1 MTQRFADIVFTD
13 SVKAAQV
20 KYGTRRR
27 NERRD
32 GPGGVGDPAGDP
44 LGPTEAEFIAER
56 DSFYLATV
64 SETGW
69 PYVQHR
75 GGPPGFLRVLGPT
88 LLGFAD
94 FRGNLQYV
102 SVGNA
107 AHDDRA
113 AVFLMDYPNQRRL
126 KILGH
131 LRAID
136 AGTADPALLRQVD
149 LPDDEAR
156 VERLM
161 LIEVAAFDWNCPQHI
176 TPRFTAAE
184 VARAVAPLRTEVET
198 LRTRLANSPGAA
210 DLSVLGQGPLA
221 LEITGMRQL
230 TPRVRAY
237 ELRAPDGG
245 DLPPVGAGAHLDV
258 PVRLADGREDGRRY
272 SIAAEPGRRNA
283 YEIAVLREDVGSGGS
298 AAVHRD
304 FRLGLRLNCGLPG
317 NDFSL
322 HDDARP
328 AVLIAGGIG
337 ITPIRS
343 MALALSAAGRPFALY
358 YAGRSA
364 REMAYR
370 EELQRHYGS
379 ALHLYYSDAGQRL
392 DLPKLIAQAPADAV
406 FYCCGPARLI
416 DAMRTFAGAA
426 GIAEGR
432 LRYERF
438 VPAPPVAEDRP
449 VRVKLSR
456 SGKAIAVPAT
466 RSILDAVRAAGIDAP
481 YACRVGTCRTCAV
494 KVISGEPDHRDRAL
508 TEADRGGGRLMCI
521 CVSRARSPE
530 LVLDL

>member
-1 MTQRFADIVFTD
+1 M
-13 SVKAAQV
+13 AQV
-20 KYGTRRR
+20 
-27 NERRD
+27 D
-32 GPGGVGDPAGDP
+32 GGDPAGDPTGDP
-44 LGPTEAEFIAER
+44 LGPTEAQFIAER

-88 LLGFAD
+88 TLGFAD
-94 FRGNLQYV
+94 FRGNLQYL

-107 AHDDRA
+107 AHDDRVA
-113 AVFLMDYPNQRRL
+113 LFLMDYPNQRRL
-126 KILGH
+126 KVLGH

-149 LPDDEAR
+149 LPDYEAR

-184 VARAVAPLRTEVET
+184 VARATTPLRTEVET
-198 LRTRLANSPGAA
+198 LRARLSADAGAK

-221 LEITGMRQL
+221 LEIAGIRQL

-237 ELRAPDGG
+237 ELRAADGG

-272 SIAAEPGRRNA
+272 SIASDPARREV
-283 YEIAVLREDVGSGGS
+283 YEIAVLREDAGTGGS

-304 FRLGLRLNCGLPG
+304 FRLGLRLNCALPG
-317 NDFSL
+317 NDFPL

-328 AVLIAGGIG
+328 ALLVAGGIG

-343 MALALSAAGRPFALY
+343 MALALSAAGRPFELH

-370 EELQRHYGS
+370 EELQRQLGP
-379 ALHLYYSDAGQRL
+379 ALHPYCGDAGQRL
-392 DLPKLIAQAPADAV
+392 DLPALIVQAPPDAV
-406 FYCCGPARLI
+406 FYVCGPARLI
-416 DAMRTFAGAA
+416 DAVRTAA
-426 GIAEGR
+426 GTAGVAEGR

-438 VPAPPVAEDRP
+438 VPAPPATADRP
-449 VRVKLSR
+449 VRVKLAR
-456 SGKAIAVPAT
+456 SGKTIEVPAT
-466 RSILDAVRAAGIDAP
+466 QSILDAVRAAGIDAA

-494 KVISGEPDHRDRAL
+494 EVVSGEPDHRDNAL
-508 TEADRGGGRLMCI
+508 AEADRVVGRLMCI
-521 CVSRARSPE
+521 CVSRAHSPE

>member
-1 MTQRFADIVFTD
+1 MTQRFADIVLTD

-20 KYGTRRR
+20 KYGTRSR

-44 LGPTEAEFIAER
+44 LGPTAAAFIAER

-88 LLGFAD
+88 TLGFAD
-94 FRGNLQYV
+94 FRGNLQYL
-102 SVGNA
+102 SVGNV
-107 AHDDRA
+107 AHDDRVA
-113 AVFLMDYPNQRRL
+113 LFLMDYPNQRRL

-136 AGTADPALLRQVD
+136 ARTADPALLRQVD
-149 LPDDEAR
+149 LPDCEAR

-184 VARAVAPLRTEVET
+184 VARATAPLRTEVET
-198 LRTRLANSPGAA
+198 LRTRLAAGPGAA
-210 DLSVLGQGPLA
+210 DLPVLGQGPLA
-221 LEITGMRQL
+221 LEIAGIRQL

-237 ELRAPDGG
+237 ALRAAEGG
-245 DLPPVGAGAHLDV
+245 DLPQVGAGAHLDV

-272 SIAAEPGRRNA
+272 SIASDPARREV
-283 YEIAVLREDVGSGGS
+283 YEIAVLREDAGTGGS

-304 FRLGLRLNCGLPG
+304 FRLGLRLDCAVPG
-317 NDFSL
+317 NDFPL

-343 MALALSAAGRPFALY
+343 MALALSAAGRPFALH

-370 EELQRHYGS
+370 EELQRRFGP
-379 ALHLYYSDAGQRL
+379 ALHLYCSDAGQRL
-392 DLPKLIAQAPADAV
+392 DLAALIAQAPADAV

-416 DAMRTFAGAA
+416 DAARTAA
-426 GIAEGR
+426 GTVGVAEGR
-432 LRYERF
+432 VRYERF
-438 VPAPPVAEDRP
+438 VPAPPATDDRP
-449 VRVKLSR
+449 VQVRLAR
-456 SGKAIAVPAT
+456 TGKDIEVPAT
-466 RSILDAVRAAGIDAP
+466 QSILDAVRAAGIDAP
-481 YACRVGTCRTCAV
+481 FACRTGTCRTCAV
-494 KVISGEPDHRDRAL
+494 KVISGVPDHRDSALADTDRAV
-508 TEADRGGGRLMCI
+508 GRLMCI